1 MVTTTLTSCGANDKD
16 SDNPFYS
23 EYNTPYNVPPFD
35 KIKPEHFIPAFER
48 GMEEGRKELQAIINN
63 PDEPTFENTIV
74 PLDKMGELLDK
85 VSSVFSEFAGSNTNE
100 EIQNIEMEISPK
112 LSSYS
117 DEISMNP
124 DLFKRIKSVYE
135 NSSKFNLTEEEEYI
149 LKEMYMG
156 FVRNGANLSA
166 ADQDKL
172 KEINQRLSVLCVQF
186 DQHVLNETNDFI
198 MYVDEKDLEGLPE
211 SVIATAAE
219 TAKEAGQEGKWAFTT
234 QRPSMYPFL
243 TYSPNRTL
251 RRKLYDAYLNRGN
264 NGNEN
269 DNNAVFAEI
278 VKLRA
283 ERAKLLGYKSHA
295 DLALDAKMAKT
306 QKNVYDLLNNIWD
319 KALVV
324 AKEELAE
331 MQKIADKEGANFKL
345 DDSDWWYYAEKL
357 RKEKYDIDDNT
368 IRQYFVLENVQ
379 QGLFEVVHR
388 LFGINFEEVK
398 DIPKVHPDA
407 VAYNVTE
414 ADGSHLG
421 LVYFDFYPRASKSQ
435 GAWCSTIESHH
446 YEDGVEIPAIIS
458 TVYNFT
464 KPSGDDPALLSIDEV
479 ETMFHEF
486 GHALDAMMNENRYH
500 SKYIP
505 WDFVELP
512 SQILEHWAMQPEVLK
527 MYAKHYK
534 TGEIIPDNLIAKI
547 NNSEFFNQG
556 FDNVEL
562 IAASLLDMAYYTLEA
577 PVELDVQEFEKNYM
591 KEIGLIPEIQP
602 RYRTTYFL
610 HIIDG
615 YDAGYY
621 NYTWAA
627 VLDNDG
633 FEAFKENGLFDQAT
647 AQSYRQNILAKNGI
661 MDASEQYRRFR
672 GHDPEITPLLKN
684 RGLIK

>member
-1 MVTTTLTSCGANDKD
+1 MITTTLTSCGANDKD

-85 VSSVFSEFAGSNTNE
+85 VSSAFSEFAGSNTND
-100 EIQNIEMEISPK
+100 EIQSIEMEISPK

-166 ADQDKL
+166 ADQNKL

-295 DLALDAKMAKT
+295 DSALDAKMAKT